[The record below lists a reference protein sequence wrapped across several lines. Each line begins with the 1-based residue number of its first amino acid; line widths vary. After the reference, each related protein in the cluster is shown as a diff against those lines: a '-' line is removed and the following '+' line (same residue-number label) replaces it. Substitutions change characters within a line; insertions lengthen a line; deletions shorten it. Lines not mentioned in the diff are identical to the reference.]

1 MLEQYDVQLML
12 DEVRRQ
18 LRIMTEYCELRHEL
32 QDWHGIMDASA
43 DIRELKAKEQVL
55 LEVLGQEGK

>member
-1 MLEQYDVQLML
+1 MLEQFDVQMML

-43 DIRELKAKEQVL
+43 DIRELKAKEQAL
-55 LEVLGQEGK
+55 LEVLEKGDK

>member
-1 MLEQYDVQLML
+1 MLEQFDVQMML

-32 QDWHGIMDASA
+32 RDWHGIMDASA